1 MTMKRFLILVLAILA
16 VSGPANLWASGKF
29 HVVTT
34 TDYTAS
40 LTKTIG
46 GDKVDVESLVPPG
59 FNADLYSP
67 RPQDLF
73 KIHRAKLFIM
83 IGLNLEDWARDVVN
97 AAENPNLV
105 KAEIY
110 HGIPLLDVP
119 KGHID
124 YSFGDIHP
132 NGNPHLQINPEDGR
146 IMARNIRE
154 ALAAA
159 DPEDKALFDKNLADF
174 ELRLNAAEKRWYAEM
189 APYKGMAFI
198 PYHECWTYFAEAFH
212 LVIPEPPKTIEEKPG
227 FVPSP
232 RRIEE
237 VIRLAK
243 DKNVKL
249 IVTEPYY
256 DVAIGKVISERLGIP
271 YVSISLYDIGLNP
284 KETDYISMED
294 YIVHQVAQ
302 ALGGHAH

>member
-1 MTMKRFLILVLAILA
+1 MITKKLLAIFAVLAFVA
-16 VSGPANLWASGKF
+16 PAQAARF
-29 HVVTT
+29 HVITT
-34 TDYTAS
+34 TDYTAA
-40 LTKTIG
+40 LTRAVG

-83 IGLNLEDWARDVVN
+83 IGLNLEDWARDVVS
-97 AAENPNLV
+97 AADNPGLV

-110 HGIPLLDVP
+110 HGIKLLDIP
-119 KGHID
+119 KGTVD

-132 NGNPHLQINPEDGR
+132 YGNPHFQLDPEAGR

-154 ALAAA
+154 ALVTVDPA
-159 DPEDKALFDKNLADF
+159 DKESFDKNLVAF
-174 ELRLNAAEKRWYAEM
+174 ESQLNEAEKRWAKEM
-189 APYKGMAFI
+189 APFKGQAI
-198 PYHECWTYFAEAFH
+198 LPYHESWDYFAEAYH
-212 LVIPEPPKTIEEKPG
+212 LVIPEPPKSIEEKPG

-232 RRIEE
+232 RRVEE

-243 DKNVKL
+243 DQHVKI

-256 DVAIGKVISERLGIP
+256 DVAVAKTIAERLGIP
-271 YVSISLYDIGLNP
+271 YLNISLYDIGLNP
-284 KETDYISMED
+284 KETDYISMMD
-294 YIVHQVAQ
+294 YTIGQFAQ
-302 ALGGHAH
+302 AMNGHGS

>member
-1 MTMKRFLILVLAILA
+1 MRTKKLLAFFVVLA
-16 VSGPANLWASGKF
+16 VSAPVYAARF

-34 TDYTAS
+34 TDYTTA
-40 LTKTIG
+40 LTRAVG

-83 IGLNLEDWARDVVN
+83 IGLNLEDWARDLVSAADN
-97 AAENPNLV
+97 ATLV

-110 HGIPLLDVP
+110 HGIKLLDIP
-119 KGHID
+119 KGNVD

-132 NGNPHLQINPEDGR
+132 FGNPHFQLDPEAGR

-154 ALAAA
+154 ALVAV
-159 DPEDKALFDKNLADF
+159 DPPDKDTFDKNLAVF
-174 ELRLNAAEKRWYAEM
+174 ESKLNEAEKRWAKEM
-189 APYKGMAFI
+189 APFKGQAFI
-198 PYHECWTYFAEAFH
+198 PYHESWDYFAQAYG
-212 LVIPEPPKTIEEKPG
+212 LVIPEPPKSIEEKPG

-232 RRIEE
+232 RRVEE
-237 VIRLAK
+237 VSRIAK

-256 DVAIGKVISERLGIP
+256 DVAVAKTISERLGIP
-271 YVSISLYDIGLNP
+271 YLNISLYDIGLNP
-284 KETDYISMED
+284 KETDYFSMMD
-294 YIVHQVAQ
+294 YTIGKFAE
-302 ALGGHAH
+302 AMNGHGS

>member
-1 MTMKRFLILVLAILA
+1 MLRKKFLMVTAATWVIIPV
-16 VSGPANLWASGKF
+16 VSAARF

-34 TDYTAS
+34 TDYTAA
-40 LTKTIG
+40 LARAVA
-46 GDKVDVESLVPPG
+46 GDKAEVESIVPPG

-97 AAENPNLV
+97 AADNPTLA

-110 HGIPLLDVP
+110 HGIKLLDIP
-119 KGHID
+119 KGNVD

-132 NGNPHLQINPEDGR
+132 YGNPHFQLDPEDGR
-146 IMARNIRE
+146 IMASNIRD
-154 ALAAA
+154 ALVYI
-159 DPEDKALFDKNLADF
+159 DPADKAVFDKNFTDF
-174 ELRLNAAEKRWYAEM
+174 ESRLAEGEKRWQAQM
-189 APYKGMAFI
+189 GPFKGQAFI
-198 PYHECWTYFAEAFH
+198 PYHESWDYFAEYFH
-212 LVIPEPPKTIEEKPG
+212 LIIPEPPKTIEEKPG

-232 RRIEE
+232 RRVEE

-256 DVAIGKVISERLGIP
+256 DVSVAKTIAERLSIP
-271 YVSISLYDIGLNP
+271 YLNISLYDIGLNP
-284 KETDYISMED
+284 KEKDYISMMD
-294 YIVHQVAQ
+294 YVVDQFVQ
-302 ALGGHAH
+302 AMQGHGS